1 MSEVKGLKSWQEKPG
16 AESKEPRAKI
26 QKQTF
31 MLSDLLIDLAK
42 NKMNQLFDNVV
53 RGGRR

>member
-16 AESKEPRAKI
+16 AGSKEPRAKI